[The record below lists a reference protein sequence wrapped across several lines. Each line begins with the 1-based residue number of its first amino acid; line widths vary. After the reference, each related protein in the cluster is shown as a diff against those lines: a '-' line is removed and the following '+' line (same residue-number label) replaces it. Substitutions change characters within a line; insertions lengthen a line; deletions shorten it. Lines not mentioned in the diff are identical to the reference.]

1 MVKFLILFFGLHMAN
16 FLYSDPS
23 IKAIIFDCDGT
34 LVDSEE
40 AHHSAWE
47 KTLQNRGHDLT
58 LDQRILF
65 TGKTAPVI
73 AKLISESHGFDP
85 DEILAEKRAHYR
97 ELHQRGLPPIEGT
110 VDFAKRLAKE
120 KERLGL
126 KLGIASAGIKSD
138 ILSYLH
144 HLGIEHLFDVII
156 SGHDD
161 LEEYMDPEGVNK
173 PKPYVY
179 LHAAKLLNVLP
190 AECVAIED
198 SWTGVASSSAAGC
211 ITIAIPNRFTE
222 MHDLSAATLKMDSLS
237 EISVDEFLQIVM
249 DLRKQPEQ
257 LQM

>member
-1 MVKFLILFFGLHMAN
+1 MVKFLILFIGLQMTN
-16 FLYSDPS
+16 FLYSDQL

-40 AHHSAWE
+40 AHLSAWQ

-58 LDQRILF
+58 LDQRILY

-73 AKLISESHGFDP
+73 AKLISESIGSDCP
-85 DEILAEKRAHYR
+85 DAILAEKRVHYK
-97 ELHQRGLPPIEGT
+97 ELHKQGLPPIEAT
-110 VDFAKRLAKE
+110 VDFLKRLAKE

-126 KLGIASAGIKSD
+126 KLGLASAAIKSD
-138 ILSYLH
+138 ILDNLK
-144 HLGIEHLFDVII
+144 HLGIEDLFDVII

-161 LEEYMDPEGVNK
+161 LTDYTDPEGVNK

-198 SWTGVASSSAAGC
+198 SWTGVASSTAAGC
-211 ITIAIPNRFTE
+211 ITIAIPNRHTE
-222 MHDLSAATLKMDSLS
+222 MQDLSAATFKMDSLS
-237 EISVDEFLQIVM
+237 GIGVDEFLQIVM
-249 DLRKQPEQ
+249 ARESR
-257 LQM
+257 

>member
-1 MVKFLILFFGLHMAN
+1 MVKFLILLIGLQMTN

-23 IKAIIFDCDGT
+23 IKAIIFDSDGT

-40 AHHSAWE
+40 AHLSAWQR
-47 KTLQNRGHDLT
+47 TLQNRG
-58 LDQRILF
+58 RILF
-65 TGKTAPVI
+65 TGKTAPAI
-73 AKLISESHGFDP
+73 AKLISESLGFDCP
-85 DEILAEKRAHYR
+85 DEILAKKRAHYM
-97 ELHQRGLPPIEGT
+97 ELHQLGLPPIEGT

-161 LEEYMDPEGVNK
+161 LTDYTDPEGVNK

-198 SWTGVASSSAAGC
+198 SWTGVASSTAAGC
-211 ITIAIPNRFTE
+211 ITIAIPNRYTE
-222 MHDLSAATLKMDSLS
+222 MQDLSAATFKMDSLS
-237 EISVDEFLQIVM
+237 GISVDEFLQIVTA
-249 DLRKQPEQ
+249 LKKQPTNEQ